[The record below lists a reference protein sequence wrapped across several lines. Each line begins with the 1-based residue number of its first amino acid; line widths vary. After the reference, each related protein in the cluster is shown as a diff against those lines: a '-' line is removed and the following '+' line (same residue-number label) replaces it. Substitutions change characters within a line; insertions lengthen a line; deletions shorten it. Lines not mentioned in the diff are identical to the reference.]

1 MLVEPDAG
9 AGLGHDIRER
19 GLADLKRI
27 APQIVAVQVACFVM
41 PVLAVPGARSIVGT
55 GDVFGDRLTEP
66 IRVPR
71 RSVCLSKRDRD
82 AGFVEGIED
91 GESQIRACATT
102 FVEVV
107 NERVEFE
114 VESVCTEIK
123 IDGRSRRR
131 RDIGIGLGDLEK
143 SRPDL
148 TWIAAVAH
156 GNRDHDAA
164 NVVAKGPILYLFGDE
179 TGIWNENA
187 GSLGGLDLG
196 RTNADFAHMALL
208 AAYNYQVTNLD
219 RSLRQEDQTGHE
231 IIDHALQAETNTDG
245 ERPSQDG
252 QIGKIEACI
261 GKRSKRRDHNAD
273 VAHAD
278 ADRVS
283 HPARNPG
290 GLQDSRI

>member
-1 MLVEPDAG
+1 MRAWPCGPQADRAAGRRRSGSLFRDAG
-9 AGLGHDIRER
+9 
-19 GLADLKRI
+19 
-27 APQIVAVQVACFVM
+27 C
-41 PVLAVPGARSIVGT
+41 LAVPEARSIEGT
-55 GDVFGDRLTEP
+55 GDIFGDRLTQP

-131 RDIGIGLGDLEK
+131 HDTGIVLRGLEK
-143 SRPDL
+143 SRHDL

-156 GNRDHDAA
+156 ANRDDDAA
-164 NVVAKGPILYLFGDE
+164 SVVAKGPVLHLFGDE
-179 TGIWNENA
+179 IGIWDENA

-196 RTNADFAHMALL
+196 RTNADFAHIAFL
-208 AAYNYQVTNLD
+208 A
-219 RSLRQEDQTGHE
+219 
-231 IIDHALQAETNTDG
+231 TDN
-245 ERPSQDG
+245 
-252 QIGKIEACI
+252 
-261 GKRSKRRDHNAD
+261 H
-273 VAHAD
+273 
-278 ADRVS
+278 
-283 HPARNPG
+283 
-290 GLQDSRI
+290 